1 MGVRLPPFAPSVNNA
16 NSKSPIIINYPVNEY
31 SRTTKEL
38 QSMEI
43 VVENV
48 SDLTKK
54 LTITLP
60 EALVRKNLDKA
71 YNKLNKD
78 VSLKGFRKGKVPR
91 TVLEKNFKDQ
101 VQAEVGEQLVQ
112 ETYFDAVEQ
121 EKLEP
126 VVHPEIVEHSF
137 PESGTFAYIAMVD
150 VKPEFELSQYKG
162 IDVEKPVTK
171 VSDSEVDNEI
181 KKLQREG
188 AALQTAEE
196 GHPIAV
202 DDMAVVDFQGFHDG
216 KAMPQVRNED
226 YSVDVGLNRL
236 GEEFEAKL
244 IGLKKDD
251 KTLYEIDFPGD
262 YPNPILA
269 GKKVEFK
276 VEVKDVKVRLMAE
289 LDDEFAKDIDE
300 KHTSLDDLK
309 ADIRKNLEKAKEDT
323 LKGDLD
329 DRLMGKLIGL
339 NEFDVPERL
348 VKYEIQEMLKQTEE
362 NLKRSGLSFESAGIN
377 LEELV
382 ESNREIAVKRVK
394 GDFLLKKIAEIED
407 IKVVDEDIQRGYQR
421 IADQYNMT
429 IDEVKGYFKRRE
441 EILPF
446 MNELLNE
453 KILGYLRE
461 AANLIEVDEI
471 TEEKAEETAEVKA
484 AE

>member
-1 MGVRLPPFAPSVNNA
+1 
-16 NSKSPIIINYPVNEY
+16 
-31 SRTTKEL
+31 
-38 QSMEI
+38 MEI

-60 EALVRKNLDKA
+60 KELVRKNLDKA
-71 YNKLNKD
+71 YNKVNKD

-91 TVLEKNFKDQ
+91 TVLEKNFKEQ

-121 EKLEP
+121 EKIEP
-126 VVHPEIVEHSF
+126 VVHPEITEHSF
-137 PESGTFAYIAMVD
+137 PESGTFVYVAMVD
-150 VKPEFELSQYKG
+150 VKPEFDLSQYKG

-171 VSDSEVDNEI
+171 VSDEEVDNEI
-181 KKLQREG
+181 KKLQREN

-196 GHPIAV
+196 GHGIAV
-202 DDMAVVDFQGFHDG
+202 DDMAVVDFQGFHNG

-226 YSVDVGLNRL
+226 YSVDVGLNKL
-236 GEEFEAKL
+236 GEEFEEKL
-244 IGLKKDD
+244 IGLKKGD

-276 VEVKDVKVRLMAE
+276 VEVKEVKVRLMPE

-300 KHTSLDDLK
+300 KHTSLDELK
-309 ADIRKNLEKAKEDT
+309 AEIRKNLEQAKEET
-323 LKGDLD
+323 MQGDLD
-329 DRLMGKLIGL
+329 DRLMNKLIEL

-394 GDFLLKKIAEIED
+394 GDFLLKKIAEVED
-407 IKVVDEDIQRGYQR
+407 IKVADEDIQRGYQR

-429 IDEVKGYFKRRE
+429 VDEVKGYFKRRE

-461 AANLIEVDEI
+461 AANLIEVDEV
-471 TEEKAEETAEVKA
+471 TEGKAEEAAEVKT